1 MSKISL
7 AKLQWSQFVS
17 NYGMFFVLLIIVAV
31 FSVITIEDQPIRGAA
46 AGESLAQTLN
56 AETGKALLVVSASQD
71 DKALQLAFTE
81 ALDDTQRVVA
91 IIEADKPTDGKK
103 AITSALSQHTGPMP
117 TFIICSKTT
126 SAWTFYNSI
135 EGLKD
140 ARILQPKQEKRSNFL
155 KKGNLKSLPLK
166 MSKMAIIAIG
176 MTMVIITAGID
187 LSVGSLL
194 AFAAVCSAWLI
205 RQYGGE
211 EAGYL
216 VVLGCFTMGALSCA
230 FMGYLTGLSITL
242 FRIPPFIATLAM
254 MLVARGIAKNI
265 AQDNIITGMPSAVF
279 ENLFHLKLNL
289 GFTTINLPTPI
300 LLMVALYIIFH
311 IIMTHT
317 RLGRHVYAIGGN
329 PEAARLSGV
338 PVNRVLLIVYSIS
351 GLMAGIAGVIMC
363 TEYKSGKGI
372 WGVALELDVI
382 AAVVVGGTSLMGG
395 RGRILGTL
403 IGCAIIVVIK
413 NGMNLMS
420 LRDNTQNIVL
430 GLVILAAIIID
441 QFKKGEYSWGTS
453 RK

>member
-1 MSKISL
+1 
-7 AKLQWSQFVS
+7 
-17 NYGMFFVLLIIVAV
+17 
-31 FSVITIEDQPIRGAA
+31 
-46 AGESLAQTLN
+46 
-56 AETGKALLVVSASQD
+56 
-71 DKALQLAFTE
+71 
-81 ALDDTQRVVA
+81 
-91 IIEADKPTDGKK
+91 
-103 AITSALSQHTGPMP
+103 
-117 TFIICSKTT
+117 
-126 SAWTFYNSI
+126 
-135 EGLKD
+135 
-140 ARILQPKQEKRSNFL
+140 
-155 KKGNLKSLPLK
+155 
-166 MSKMAIIAIG
+166 
-176 MTMVIITAGID
+176 
-187 LSVGSLL
+187 
-194 AFAAVCSAWLI
+194 
-205 RQYGGE
+205 
-211 EAGYL
+211 
-216 VVLGCFTMGALSCA
+216 
-230 FMGYLTGLSITL
+230 
-242 FRIPPFIATLAM
+242 
-254 MLVARGIAKNI
+254 
-265 AQDNIITGMPSAVF
+265 MPSAVF

-372 WGVALELDVI
+372 WGAALELDVI